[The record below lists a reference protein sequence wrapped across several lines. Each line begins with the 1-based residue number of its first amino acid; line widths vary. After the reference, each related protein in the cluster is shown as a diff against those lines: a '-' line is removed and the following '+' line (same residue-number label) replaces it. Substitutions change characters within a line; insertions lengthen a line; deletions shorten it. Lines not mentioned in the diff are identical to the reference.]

1 MTSDRAYVWTWLP
14 GNTAPVVVGRVT
26 ERAGRHYFQY
36 GRSYLDRDDAIALG
50 PELPLVRGVLP
61 PREGLDLAGCLRDAL
76 PDSWGQRAI
85 AARLAGR
92 GADARDVPPITYM
105 LESGTNRFGAI
116 DFQASATAFEPRD
129 EGGSL
134 DELHTAAQ
142 TLMDGGL
149 LPPTLAEAFAHGTSI
164 GGARPKV
171 LFADGDR
178 QFIAKLSST
187 SDRHHEMRAEAAC
200 LYLARAAGIRVPE
213 FELTTSLGRDVLLVR
228 RFDRLS
234 GGGRRHALS
243 ALTLVGLH
251 EDVGRYAAY
260 PDFLDRLRDHPG
272 RGAVDPGWELFRRIA
287 FNIVVG
293 NGDDHARNHAAF
305 WDGTSLEL
313 TPAFDLAPQ
322 RPSGWGHN
330 QAMAYG
336 RGGERRADLRM
347 LVGVSQVYGLPASE
361 AVEVVDAVVTAVEEG
376 WEEAAD
382 AARLT
387 EADRAAL
394 WHAMILNPGIG
405 GRRGVRVER
414 TSSKEAP

>member
-213 FELTTSLGRDVLLVR
+213 FELT
-228 RFDRLS
+228 
-234 GGGRRHALS
+234 
-243 ALTLVGLH
+243 
-251 EDVGRYAAY
+251 
-260 PDFLDRLRDHPG
+260 
-272 RGAVDPGWELFRRIA
+272 
-287 FNIVVG
+287 
-293 NGDDHARNHAAF
+293 
-305 WDGTSLEL
+305 
-313 TPAFDLAPQ
+313 PAFDLAPQ